1 MPIYLSYGSI
11 RTTKIKIFLSRI
23 FIRSKMICI

>member
-11 RTTKIKIFLSRI
+11 GTTKIKIFLCRI
-23 FIRSKMICI
+23 FINCKMICI